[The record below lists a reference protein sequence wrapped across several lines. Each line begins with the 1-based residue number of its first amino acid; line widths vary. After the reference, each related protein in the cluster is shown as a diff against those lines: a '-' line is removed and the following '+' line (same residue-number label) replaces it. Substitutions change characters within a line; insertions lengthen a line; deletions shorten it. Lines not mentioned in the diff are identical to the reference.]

1 MKEIAYNFE
10 HLSRLPSQGTIW
22 TWSYFSFVATE
33 LKLLFDEKWA
43 FSYNGRFLTCERRP
57 YTFLL
62 QIKLKN
68 IKMGP
73 WALASSVSILSAVRS
88 FLVDK
93 LFYFSSLSTV
103 ASSRSTW
110 LWGRLWANSLLFSPF
125 YLLYWTILCI
135 FGPPISFLNARPYAC
150 FLLPEFSTANM

>member
-1 MKEIAYNFE
+1 MEEIAYTFE
-10 HLSRLPSQGTIW
+10 QLSRLPSQGTIW

-43 FSYNGRFLTCERRP
+43 FSCNGPFLTCGRRP
-57 YTFLL
+57 YSFLL

-73 WALASSVSILSAVRS
+73 WAIASSVSILPAVRS

-103 ASSRSTW
+103 AASRCTW
-110 LWGRLWANSLLFSPF
+110 LWGRLWANSHLFSTF
-125 YLLYWTILCI
+125 YLLSWRILCI
-135 FGPPISFLNARPYAC
+135 FGPPISFVNARPYPS
-150 FLLPEFSTANM
+150 FLYPEFSTANM